1 MELWP
6 HIRGKRQITSEEEIL
21 EPDRKEPKYSVCL
34 IVTTCTRSE
43 HVKQQQ
49 QATAGTGQAG
59 ATEGV
64 PDGAQ
69 WEAGREAHRVR
80 RQQLAQHAF
89 TS

>member
-1 MELWP
+1 M
-6 HIRGKRQITSEEEIL
+6 
-21 EPDRKEPKYSVCL
+21 
-34 IVTTCTRSE
+34 
-43 HVKQQQ
+43 KQQQ

-64 PDGAQ
+64 PGVPDGAQ

-80 RQQLAQHAF
+80 GQGLRRQQLAQHAF